1 MQFMGM
7 RVVYNKRS
15 RLPPSGALMLPS
27 RLLRLFPAI
36 LTFVAS
42 VRLSEEHGATYVSFD
57 ELLEQ
62 SDVISVLCPLT
73 PATRHLI
80 SYPVSS
86 IPLDQLI
93 CSFI

>member
-15 RLPPSGALMLPS
+15 RLPPSGALSLPS
-27 RLLRLFPAI
+27 RPLQVFHGI

-42 VRLSEEHGATYVSFD
+42 VRFSEEHGATYVSFD

-80 SYPVSS
+80 SYPVSP
-86 IPLDQLI
+86 IPLDQLL
-93 CSFI
+93 CSLF